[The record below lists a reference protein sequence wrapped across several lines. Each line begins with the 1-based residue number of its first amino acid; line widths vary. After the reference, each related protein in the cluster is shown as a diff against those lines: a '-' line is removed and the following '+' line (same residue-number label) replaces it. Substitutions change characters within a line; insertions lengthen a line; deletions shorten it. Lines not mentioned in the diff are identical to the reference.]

1 MREKC
6 SAFDFLDMQTIF
18 RLFDRPVVRCME
30 RWDNV
35 MSVMQAPAGLA
46 VKAPL
51 IANSDLMSGKPSL
64 IGLTR
69 EEMGEALAEIG
80 VPQKQVKMRVSQL
93 WNWLYV
99 RGVSDFDNMTNVA
112 KELREKLKAAFTIAR
127 PEIVEEQ
134 ISNDGTRKWLMRFPP
149 RGWAVRRDRDGLYS
163 RRGTRHVVHI
173 EPGGLFADLLF
184 LSHRHAAAG
193 AQPDGGGNSL
203 PAFARPRPA
212 G

>member
-1 MREKC
+1 
-6 SAFDFLDMQTIF
+6 
-18 RLFDRPVVRCME
+18 
-30 RWDNV
+30 
-35 MSVMQAPAGLA
+35 MSTLEATPGLA

-51 IANSDLMSGKPSL
+51 VANSDLMSDKPSL
-64 IGLTR
+64 IGMTR
-69 EEMGEALAEIG
+69 EEMADALMDIG

-112 KELREKLKAAFTIAR
+112 KELRETLKAKFTIAR

-149 RGWAVRRDRDGLYS
+149 RGAGRPVEIETVYIPEEG
-163 RRGTRHVVHI
+163 RGTLCISSQVGCSLTCSFCHTGTQR
-173 EPGGLFADLLF
+173 
-184 LSHRHAAAG
+184 RG
-193 AQPDGGGNSL
+193 AQPDGGRNSL
-203 PAFARPRPA
+203 AASARPRPP